1 MDVLQ
6 LVTTDDRT
14 FFLDQVRALERQG
27 INCDVLAASPGS
39 RSYTDSLGPISRR
52 VLPDPGHNVPY
63 YAVNAA
69 YGYPRILK
77 TVLENDYD
85 LIHVNSGLAAPY
97 GLLQPRRPVVQTF
110 WGSDL
115 MGDYLGG
122 RYTHVC
128 RFCARRFDASIVR
141 NEAMRQ
147 QLDTDAHVIPAGVD
161 MQKFKPLP
169 RDEALDHV
177 GWDPETKHVL
187 FPYDPT
193 KRHSKRVDRKNYD
206 LAAAVAD
213 RAAEQLEDPLEL
225 QTVSGVPHDEM
236 LYYMN
241 AADALLLTSKL
252 EGSPNTVKEAMAHV
266 GWDPET
272 KHVLFPY
279 DPTKSHSKRVDR
291 KNYNLAATVADRAAE
306 QLEEPLELQTVSGV
320 PHDEMIYYMN
330 AADALLLTSKLEGSP
345 NTVKEAMACNLPV
358 VSTDVGDVQTRL
370 EDVSPSAVCTTETE
384 LVDALLEVLET
395 GERSNGRTHVEE
407 VSWDRMAENII
418 QVYENVTA

>member
-39 RSYTDSLGPISRR
+39 RSYTDSLGPLSRR

-77 TVLENDYD
+77 TILENDYD

-97 GLLQPRRPVVQTF
+97 GLLQPSRPVVQTF

-122 RYTHVC
+122 RYSHVC

-147 QLDTDAHVIPAGVD
+147 QLGTDAHVIPAGVD

-169 RDEALDHV
+169 RDDALERV
-177 GWDPETKHVL
+177 GWDAETKHVL

-193 KRHSKRVDRKNYD
+193 KSHSKRLDRKNYH
-206 LAAAVAD
+206 LASTVAD
-213 RAAEQLEDPLEL
+213 RAADQLEDPLEL

-252 EGSPNTVKEAMAHV
+252 EGSPNTVKEAMA
-266 GWDPET
+266 
-272 KHVLFPY
+272 
-279 DPTKSHSKRVDR
+279 
-291 KNYNLAATVADRAAE
+291 
-306 QLEEPLELQTVSGV
+306 
-320 PHDEMIYYMN
+320 
-330 AADALLLTSKLEGSP
+330 
-345 NTVKEAMACNLPV
+345 CNLPV
-358 VSTDVGDVQTRL
+358 VSTDVGDVRTRL
-370 EDVSPSAVCTTETE
+370 QDVSPSAVCTTETE
-384 LVDALLEVLET
+384 LVDALVDVLEA
-395 GERSNGRTHVEE
+395 GERSNGRIHVEA
-407 VSWDRMAENII
+407 VSWDRMADNII
-418 QVYENVTA
+418 QVYEHVTAQ

>member
-14 FFLDQVRALERQG
+14 FFLDQVRALERNG
-27 INCDVLAASPGS
+27 INCDVVAASPG
-39 RSYTDSLGPISRR
+39 RAAYTDSLGPVSSRI
-52 VLPDPGHNVPY
+52 LPEPGHNIPY
-63 YAVNAA
+63 YVVNAA

-77 TVLENDYD
+77 TVLTNEYD

-97 GLLQPRRPVVQTF
+97 GLLQPGRPVVQTF

-115 MGDYLGG
+115 MGDYMGG
-122 RYTHVC
+122 RYSDVC

-147 QLDTDAHVIPAGVD
+147 ALGTDARIIPAGVD
-161 MQKFKPLP
+161 MEKFKPLSK
-169 RDEALDHV
+169 DETLAHV

-193 KRHSKRVDRKNYD
+193 KSYSKRTDRKNYD
-206 LAAAVAD
+206 LASTVAD
-213 RAAEQLEDPLEL
+213 RAADQIDDPLEL

-252 EGSPNTVKEAMAHV
+252 EGSPNTVKEAMA
-266 GWDPET
+266 
-272 KHVLFPY
+272 
-279 DPTKSHSKRVDR
+279 
-291 KNYNLAATVADRAAE
+291 
-306 QLEEPLELQTVSGV
+306 
-320 PHDEMIYYMN
+320 
-330 AADALLLTSKLEGSP
+330 
-345 NTVKEAMACNLPV
+345 CNLPV
-358 VSTDVGDVQTRL
+358 VSTDVGDVRKRL
-370 EDVSPSAVCTTETE
+370 QDVSPSAVCTTETE
-384 LVDALLEVLET
+384 LVDGLVNVLEA
-395 GERSNGRTHVEE
+395 GERSNGRVHVEA

-418 QVYENVTA
+418 QVYNHVTT